1 VGIDRTFSNIHHF
14 LFMKMDVA
22 QMYLQFSAAGQW
34 EGFQSAAEKRQN
46 SQIPRV
52 EFSREKE
59 RDSPLVR
66 LRQSRKGKPRPELQ
80 KSRANKN
87 SD

>member
-1 VGIDRTFSNIHHF
+1 VGIDRTFSNIYHF

-34 EGFQSAAEKRQN
+34 EGFQSAAEMRQN

-52 EFSREKE
+52 EFSRERE

-66 LRQSRKGKPRPELQ
+66 LRQSRKRENQTRIAKE
-80 KSRANKN
+80 S
-87 SD
+87 SE